1 MRSGT
6 FSDFRKNP
14 TERKKRRIEMPEFR
28 QNTVTKEWVIIA
40 TERAKRPDQLI
51 QKKENKNPLPPHR
64 GDCPFCPGNESMT
77 PPSLFSI
84 EKNGAWSLRVVPNKF
99 AALQSHLT
107 TQRKHVGRF
116 LKADGF
122 GIAEVIIETPFHNR
136 TTATMDLEEVRNTI
150 LTYRERYMALSKIEQ
165 LDLITIFRNYGER
178 AGTSLEHP
186 HSQLIA
192 TPIVPPHVRNALYL
206 SQLACDAYGDCIYC
220 GMMEEEQR
228 QGVRVVKETEYF
240 LVICPFASRSPFETR
255 IYPKIHRSSFAT
267 MSDQELADFASVLQ
281 NTLKRLYIGLN
292 DPDYNYIIRSAP
304 IGDED
309 VKYHHWYA
317 VIVPK
322 LTTPAGFEIGTGIY
336 INNTLPEQCAEF
348 LRGVQLQ

>member
-1 MRSGT
+1 
-6 FSDFRKNP
+6 
-14 TERKKRRIEMPEFR
+14 MPEFR
-28 QNTVTKEWVIIA
+28 QNMVSKEWGIIA
-40 TERAKRPDQLI
+40 TERAKRPDHFV
-51 QKKENKNPLPPHR
+51 QKKEARPSLPSHR
-64 GDCPFCPGNESMT
+64 ADCPFCPGNESMT
-77 PPSLFSI
+77 PAPLFTI
-84 EKNGAWSLRVVPNKF
+84 DKNGTWSLRVVPNKF

-107 TQRKHVGRF
+107 TQRKHEGRF

-136 TTATMDLEEVRNTI
+136 TIATMDLQEVRNTV
-150 LTYRERYMALSKIEQ
+150 LTYRERYTALSKIEE
-165 LDLITIFRNYGER
+165 LDLITIFRNYGEK

-186 HSQLIA
+186 HSQIIA
-192 TPIVPPHVRNALYL
+192 TPIVPPHVRTPLYQ
-206 SQLACDAYGDCIYC
+206 SQLACDTYGDCIYC

-228 QGVRVVKETEYF
+228 QQVRVVKETEYF

-255 IYPKIHRSSFAT
+255 IYPKTHRSSIVT
-267 MSDQELADFASVLQ
+267 VSDQELDDFAFVLQ

-304 IGDED
+304 IEDRD
-309 VKYHHWYA
+309 VKYHHWYV

-336 INNTLPEQCAEF
+336 INTAPPEQCAEF
-348 LRGVQLQ
+348 LRGIQIQ

>member
-1 MRSGT
+1 
-6 FSDFRKNP
+6 
-14 TERKKRRIEMPEFR
+14 MPEFR
-28 QNTVTKEWVIIA
+28 QNMVSKEWVIIA
-40 TERAKRPDQLI
+40 TERAKRPDHFV
-51 QKKENKNPLPPHR
+51 QKKEARTPLPSHR
-64 GDCPFCPGNESMT
+64 ADCPFCPGNESMT
-77 PPSLFSI
+77 PAPLFTI
-84 EKNGAWSLRVVPNKF
+84 DKNGTWSLRVVPNKF

-107 TQRKHVGRF
+107 TQRKHEGRF

-136 TTATMDLEEVRNTI
+136 TIATMDLQEVGNTV
-150 LTYRERYMALSKIEQ
+150 LTYRERYTALSKIEE
-165 LDLITIFRNYGER
+165 LDLITIFRNYGEK

-186 HSQLIA
+186 HSQIIA
-192 TPIVPPHVRNALYL
+192 TPIVPPHVRTPLYQ
-206 SQLACDAYGDCIYC
+206 SQLACDTYGDCIYC

-228 QGVRVVKETEYF
+228 QQVRVVKETEYF

-255 IYPKIHRSSFAT
+255 IYPKTHRSSIVT
-267 MSDQELADFASVLQ
+267 VSDQELDDFAFVLQ

-304 IGDED
+304 IEDRD
-309 VKYHHWYA
+309 VKYHHWYV

-336 INNTLPEQCAEF
+336 INTAPPEQCAEF
-348 LRGVQLQ
+348 LRGIQIQ